1 MLFKPAYK
9 ITVARKFIDT
19 TDEPK
24 ASTVTDL
31 TIKLDLEAFADSATI
46 VLGNVNGLQPERD
59 DEVKISL
66 GYADNGGITQVIVG
80 SVVTVEPNITTK
92 RVIAYSAAATLLR
105 TFVDQTYENKSAGQI
120 VRDLVDRAKA
130 GASSSTN
137 PVPVGGAIGSA
148 VSGTIGRLTG
158 KTPLE
163 VETADDGIQFPA
175 YVIDSQRSVYHHL
188 HDLAELCGFDLYVN
202 SDGELVFKEFVGGN
216 IIHVFEYA
224 KHIIELDIQRT
235 PPRAGQVEAWGE
247 SPAGRGG
254 AESWAWLTN
263 DFTNARGSAGS
274 ESPKLLLERSA
285 LRTRAAALTAAKAAL
300 TAIQRRTLQG
310 RLLILGNP
318 KVKLGD
324 AIRLANLSDDTLNQ
338 TYQVRGVTHRITKL
352 GGFTT
357 IIQFRSLT

>member
-1 MLFKPAYK
+1 MTMFKPAYK
-9 ITVARKFIDT
+9 LIVARKFIDT

-31 TIKLDLEAFADSATI
+31 MIKLDLEALADSATI

-66 GYADNGGITQVIVG
+66 GYADNGGLTQVIVG
-80 SVVTVEPNITTK
+80 SVVTVEPNLTTK
-92 RVIAYSAAATLLR
+92 RVIAYSAAASLLR

-120 VRDLVDRAKA
+120 VRDLVDKAK
-130 GASSSTN
+130 ASSSTN

-148 VSGTIGRLTG
+148 VSGTINGLTG
-158 KTPLE
+158 KTSLE
-163 VETADDGIQFPA
+163 VKTADDGIQFPA

-188 HDLAELCGFDLYVN
+188 HDLAELCGFDIYVN

-216 IIHVFEYA
+216 VIHVFEYA

-300 TAIQRRTLQG
+300 TVIQRRTLQG

-324 AIRLANLSDDTLNQ
+324 AIRLANLSDDGLNQ
-338 TYQVRGVTHRITKL
+338 TYQVRGVTHRISKL